1 MKNDRDCAIEGSLA
15 REDLALNL
23 AACQPRGS
31 KQPAE
36 LATDVVFSRPVRR
49 RDEGGQLGLFE
60 RQFDLDR
67 PRKENVMELI
77 VLEHPHVAAGPYNLG
92 HPPQCVDWIRKAI
105 QALGAPDQVE
115 TAGRQR
121 QALDVRLQEL
131 DVSVRSRLWTSF
143 GVPDPGSPA
152 RCQVPEPCPSAPR
165 VERAIARTIHR
176 RRRNPV
182 RDRQGELAS
191 LR

>member
-1 MKNDRDCAIEGSLA
+1 MPPRSRLASDHHLVHAGDGQIRASEQEQPGTRVGQAVEQVAETGLEVGAHALAEVVEVGREERPGRAIEGSLA

-67 PRKENVMELI
+67 PRKEHVMELI

-115 TAGRQR
+115 TAGRSGR
-121 QALDVRLQEL
+121 
-131 DVSVRSRLWTSF
+131 RSM
-143 GVPDPGSPA
+143 
-152 RCQVPEPCPSAPR
+152 
-165 VERAIARTIHR
+165 
-176 RRRNPV
+176 
-182 RDRQGELAS
+182 LA
-191 LR
+191 